1 MARGRT
7 AVNSTYLW
15 YTTRAS
21 GIVSLILLTL
31 TMVLGLTTT
40 SRARSRNWPG
50 FAQQEIHRRISILAV
65 VFVAIHVLTS
75 ILDTYVHI
83 GWFAIVVPF
92 TSPYSRFWVGLGTI
106 ALDLTVAVFVSSL
119 LRAHLKPGTWRGIHW
134 LAYASWPVALAHTFG
149 MGTDSREHWVIA
161 LGALCVL
168 SVGLALVW
176 RLRASAK
183 RRVPLSIETSL
194 QDPLTRRVTTARARG
209 DRDDA

>member
-1 MARGRT
+1 M
-7 AVNSTYLW
+7 NSTYLW

-65 VFVAIHVLTS
+65 VFLAIHVLTS

-183 RRVPLSIETSL
+183 RRAPLSIETSHE
-194 QDPLTRRVTTARARG
+194 DPLTRRVTTATVRG

>member
-1 MARGRT
+1 
-7 AVNSTYLW
+7 VNSTYLW

-40 SRARSRNWPG
+40 SRARARNWPG

-65 VFVAIHVLTS
+65 VFLALHVLTS
-75 ILDTYVHI
+75 ILDTYVRI
-83 GWFAIVVPF
+83 GWLAFFVPF
-92 TSPYSRFWVGLGTI
+92 TSPYSWFWVGLGTI
-106 ALDLTVAVFVSSL
+106 ALDLMVAVFVSSL

-176 RLRASAK
+176 RLRMGAK
-183 RRVPLSIETSL
+183 RRALPSMETSHPLSGTKRL
-194 QDPLTRRVTTARARG
+194 VR
-209 DRDDA
+209 

>member
-1 MARGRT
+1 
-7 AVNSTYLW
+7 VNSTYLW

-21 GIVSLILLTL
+21 GIVSLVLLTL

-65 VFVAIHVLTS
+65 VFLAIHVLTS

-92 TSPYSRFWVGLGTI
+92 TSPYGRFWVALGTI
-106 ALDLTVAVFVSSL
+106 ALDLTMAVFVSSL

-134 LAYASWPVALAHTFG
+134 LAYASWPVALAHTYG
-149 MGTDSREHWVIA
+149 MGTDSRERWVIA

-168 SVGLALVW
+168 SVGLALAW
-176 RLRASAK
+176 RLRAGA
-183 RRVPLSIETSL
+183 RRRAPVSIGTSRV
-194 QDPLTRRVTTARARG
+194 DSLTRRAG
-209 DRDDA
+209 S

>member
-1 MARGRT
+1 
-7 AVNSTYLW
+7 VNSTFLW

-21 GIVSLILLTL
+21 GIVTLVLLTV

-50 FAQQEIHRRISILAV
+50 FAQQELHRRISILAV
-65 VFVAIHVLTS
+65 VFLAIHVLTS
-75 ILDTYVHI
+75 VLDTYVHI

-92 TSPYSRFWVGLGTI
+92 TSPYGRFWVALGTI
-106 ALDLTVAVFVSSL
+106 ALDLTMAVFVSSL

-168 SVGLALVW
+168 SVGLALAW
-176 RLRASAK
+176 RLRAGAK
-183 RRVPLSIETSL
+183 RRAPVTFENS
-194 QDPLTRRVTTARARG
+194 QVGPLTRP
-209 DRDDA
+209 DRLVR